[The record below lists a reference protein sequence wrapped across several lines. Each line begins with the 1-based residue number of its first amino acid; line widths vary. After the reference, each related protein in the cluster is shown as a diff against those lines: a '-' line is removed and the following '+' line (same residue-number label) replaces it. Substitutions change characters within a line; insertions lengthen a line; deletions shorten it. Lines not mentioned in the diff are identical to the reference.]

1 MKEAGRK
8 SFRRHS
14 CATMGLA
21 ALLWAAAP
29 VRAQLEPESGT
40 DFSILSANAL
50 VGAVS
55 AGVTAWLRGEDFSDA
70 FVWGAVGG
78 TGSYLGKRI
87 ASERFDGAGF
97 LGREVAAVGHSV
109 IENVGRGEA
118 PLSQLWFPVGPVR
131 VRPAVFGSAWSTQV
145 DVATTSR
152 LLYSLAQPEL
162 DFDWGKSLQQGT
174 PVFVATGNAILSDGV
189 AVGGTGGGGVIW
201 LSGTPSRDP
210 ERRLIHETTHIIQGD
225 FAAVVVSYPVE
236 GWLRSRYT
244 PQWAQQDWVQLGA
257 VHWGVFGLVDAFSSG
272 DGFVRDLIESEADF
286 FDGSPRRDRI
296 VPALRLR

>member
-1 MKEAGRK
+1 MKEASRR
-8 SFRRHS
+8 FRRAHL
-14 CATMGLA
+14 CAAIGLA
-21 ALLWAAAP
+21 MLLSGAAP
-29 VRAQLEPESGT
+29 VRAQLQPESGT

-109 IENVGRGEA
+109 IENVGRGGA

-131 VRPAVFGSAWSTQV
+131 VRPAVFGSGWSTQV
-145 DVATTSR
+145 DVATMSR
-152 LLYSLAQPEL
+152 LVYSLAQPEL
-162 DFDWGKSLQQGT
+162 DFDWGKTLQQGA
-174 PVFVATGNAILSDGV
+174 PVFVATGNAILTGGEAVRGV
-189 AVGGTGGGGVIW
+189 AGGGVIW
-201 LSGTPSRDP
+201 LSGTPGS
-210 ERRLIHETTHIIQGD
+210 ESEKIIVHEMTHIIQTD
-225 FAAVVVSYPVE
+225 FAAAVVSYPVE
-236 GWLRSRYT
+236 GWLRGRYT

-272 DGFVRDLIESEADF
+272 DGFVRDLIESEAGF
-286 FDGSPRRDRI
+286 FEGGLPRFQERR
-296 VPALRLR
+296 PQLR

>member
-8 SFRRHS
+8 FVRGYVAASF
-14 CATMGLA
+14 GLA
-21 ALLWAAAP
+21 LLVSGPAS
-29 VRAQLEPESGT
+29 VGAQLRTERGT
-40 DFSILSANAL
+40 DFTILSANAL

-55 AGVTAWLRGEDFSDA
+55 AGITAWLRGEDFSDA
-70 FVWGAVGG
+70 FAWGAVGG
-78 TGSYLGKRI
+78 AGSYVGKRI
-87 ASERFDGAGF
+87 AAERFDGAGF

-109 IENVGRGEA
+109 IANSGRGEA

-131 VRPAVFGSAWSTQV
+131 IRPAVLGADWSTQV

-162 DFDWGKSLQQGT
+162 DFDWSKSLQQGT
-174 PVFVATGNAILSDGV
+174 PVFVATENAILSNGV
-189 AVGGTGGGGVIW
+189 SVGGTGGGGVIW
-201 LSGTPSRDP
+201 LSGIPSPDP

-225 FAAVVVSYPVE
+225 FAAAVVSYPVE
-236 GWLRSRYT
+236 SWLRGRHA
-244 PQWAQQDWVQLGA
+244 PPWAQKDWVQLGA

-272 DGFVRDLIESEADF
+272 EGFLRDLIESEAEF
-286 FDGSPRRDRI
+286 FDGSPRRDRM